1 MLIADLDQD
10 IDGFEDA
17 AMSTLSSDSLFSAS
31 PASARLSIPSSHT
44 SDEQNGVVDSE
55 QNQSDDFARSGS
67 ETLQADS
74 MEEPQVEPCDSCDP
88 VDNPQHTIHLSCIEH
103 CMPRS
108 YIRICLAYRMPNPS
122 MLPEVVRRLNCFVR
136 RTVDAKPYL
145 SGYIMPAKTQGKRNG
160 AVEVR
165 FSDKDFL
172 EYPDVGVR
180 TLTHDEVPFT
190 YDQLDQAGLPPS
202 TMKPELVSAL
212 TESADEQAAP
222 VFRVQANVV
231 DGGIIV
237 SLYLHHCVSDG
248 TGAGLLI
255 SGSIL
260 TEEGIFDRYLAD
272 RVPNTPPLSVR
283 LATFANQKSILRQQ
297 LSWSFPNQISNRSL
311 KCKKIKAHPEERE
324 AHRVQ
329 GRGCVIA
336 FSLEKLAG
344 LKELLERQAEGNFIT
359 QNDALQA
366 LLWHSM
372 VKARVPS
379 LEDKDAVA
387 ISKLLIPINIRGKL
401 KKPLP
406 ESYFG
411 TAIDFA
417 TAQLPIDHLI
427 DGSPPA
433 VIQTAIEIRRA
444 INSVD
449 EPYIRQAIALARYP
463 DPTNDVRDLQ
473 ASNMDR
479 AKGADMY
486 VTSWEKLDCYEATF
500 DLGLGPPDWVRKP
513 WSRDPGSCIVLPFDN
528 RKDYL
533 EVVIQMTI
541 ADMDRLLQDPVFMD
555 YVIRVID

>member
-1 MLIADLDQD
+1 
-10 IDGFEDA
+10 
-17 AMSTLSSDSLFSAS
+17 MSALSSDSLFSAS

-44 SDEQNGVVDSE
+44 SDDQNGLVDSE
-55 QNQSDDFARSGS
+55 HNHSDDFAVSGS

-74 MEEPQVEPCDSCDP
+74 MEEPQVEPYDDCDP
-88 VDNPQHTIHLSCIEH
+88 LTNPQHTIHLSCIEH

-108 YIRICLAYRMPNPS
+108 YIRICLAYRMPDAS
-122 MLPEVVRRLNCFVR
+122 ILPEVVRRLNSFVR

-145 SGYIMPAKTQGKRNG
+145 SGYIVPAKTPGKRVG

-172 EYPDVGVR
+172 EYPGVSVR
-180 TLTHDEVPFT
+180 RLTHEEVPFT

-212 TESADEQAAP
+212 AESADEERAP

-231 DGGIIV
+231 DGGFIV
-237 SLYLHHCVSDG
+237 SLYLHHCISDG

-260 TEEGIFDRYLAD
+260 NDETAFDRHLESRGHD
-272 RVPNTPPLSVR
+272 TPPLSVR
-283 LATFANQKSILRQQ
+283 LAAFANLKSIHRQQ

-311 KCKKIKAHPEERE
+311 MCKKVKAHPEECE
-324 AHRVQ
+324 PVRVQ
-329 GRGCVIA
+329 GRGCVVA
-336 FSLEKLAG
+336 FSLEKLTG
-344 LKELLERQAEGNFIT
+344 LKTLLETQADSTFIT

-372 VKARVPS
+372 VKARIPS
-379 LEDKDAVA
+379 LESKNSIE

-401 KKPLP
+401 EKPLP

-417 TAQLPIDHLI
+417 SAQLPLGHLT
-427 DGSPPA
+427 DTSPPA
-433 VIQTAIEIRRA
+433 MIQTAMEIRRA

-449 EPYIRQAIALARYP
+449 EPYIRQAIALARFP

-479 AKGADMY
+479 ANGADMY

-500 DLGLGPPDWVRKP
+500 DLGLGRPDWVRKP
-513 WSRDPGSCIVLPFDN
+513 WSRDPGSCIVLPSDN
-528 RKDYL
+528 RKNYL
-533 EVVIQMTI
+533 EVVIQMTT
-541 ADMDRLLQDPVFMD
+541 ADMDRLLQDRFFMN
-555 YVIRVID
+555 YVVRVID

>member
-1 MLIADLDQD
+1 MLKADSDQD
-10 IDGFEDA
+10 IAVLGDA
-17 AMSTLSSDSLFSAS
+17 PMSALSSDSPFSAS

-44 SDEQNGVVDSE
+44 SDEQNGLVDSE
-55 QNQSDDFARSGS
+55 PNHNDDFARSGS
-67 ETLQADS
+67 ETLHADS
-74 MEEPQVEPCDSCDP
+74 LEGPSVDTCDEGDSETDS
-88 VDNPQHTIHLSCIEH
+88 HHKIHLSAIEH

-108 YIRICLAYRMPNPS
+108 YIRICLAYRMPDPS
-122 MLPEVVRRLNCFVR
+122 MLPDIVRRLNNFVR

-145 SGYIMPAKTQGKRNG
+145 SGYIMPAKSKRVG

-165 FSDKDFL
+165 FSDRDFL
-172 EYPDVGVR
+172 EYPAVSVR
-180 TLTHDEVPFT
+180 HLTHHEVPFT

-202 TMKPELVSAL
+202 VMKPDLVSAL
-212 TESADEQAAP
+212 AESADEEAAP
-222 VFRVQANVV
+222 VFRMQANVI

-260 TEEGIFDRYLAD
+260 TDEGAFDRYLGD
-272 RVPNTPPLSVR
+272 REPTSSLSVR
-283 LATFANQKSILRQQ
+283 LREFANLKSIHRKQ
-297 LSWSFPNQISNRSL
+297 LSFSFPNQINNRSL
-311 KCKKIKAHPEERE
+311 KCKKVKAHPEEPE
-324 AHRVQ
+324 PIRVQ
-329 GRGCVIA
+329 GRGCVVA
-336 FSLEKLAG
+336 FSLEKLTE
-344 LKELLERQAEGNFIT
+344 LKTLLETQADSSFIT

-379 LEDKDAVA
+379 LENKEAIA

-401 KKPLP
+401 ENPLP

-417 TAQLPIDHLI
+417 TAQLSIDHLTNT
-427 DGSPPA
+427 SPPA
-433 VIQTAIEIRRA
+433 MIQTAIEIRRA
-444 INSVD
+444 INAVD

-463 DPTNDVRDLQ
+463 ESTNDVRDLQ

-479 AKGADMY
+479 AYGADMY

-500 DLGLGPPDWVRKP
+500 DLGLGRPDWVRKP
-513 WSRDPGSCIVLPFDN
+513 WSKDPGSCIVLPFDG

-533 EVVIQMTI
+533 EVVIQMTVP
-541 ADMDRLLQDPVFMD
+541 DMDRLLEDPGFMD
-555 YVIRVID
+555 YVVRVID

>member
-1 MLIADLDQD
+1 MLKADSNQD
-10 IDGFEDA
+10 IEVLEGVP
-17 AMSTLSSDSLFSAS
+17 MSAPSSDSPFSAS

-44 SDEQNGVVDSE
+44 SDEQNGLVDSE
-55 QNQSDDFARSGS
+55 HNHNDDFARSGS
-67 ETLQADS
+67 ETLHADS
-74 MEEPQVEPCDSCDP
+74 LEDPQIDTDCECDSETDS
-88 VDNPQHTIHLSCIEH
+88 HHKIHLSDIEH

-108 YIRICLAYRMPNPS
+108 YIRICLAYRMPDPS
-122 MLPEVVRRLNCFVR
+122 MLPEVVHRLNNFVR

-145 SGYIMPAKTQGKRNG
+145 SGYIMPAKRKRVG

-165 FSDKDFL
+165 FSDRDFL
-172 EYPDVGVR
+172 EYPGVSVR
-180 TLTHDEVPFT
+180 HLTHDEVPFN
-190 YDQLDQAGLPPS
+190 YSQLDQAGLPPS

-212 TESADEQAAP
+212 TESADEEAAP

-260 TEEGIFDRYLAD
+260 TDSGAFDRYLGD
-272 RVPNTPPLSVR
+272 REPTASLSVR
-283 LATFANQKSILRQQ
+283 LREFANLKSVHRKQ
-297 LSWSFPNQISNRSL
+297 LSFSFPNQINNRSL
-311 KCKKIKAHPEERE
+311 KCKKIKAHPEEPE
-324 AHRVQ
+324 PVRVQ
-329 GRGCVIA
+329 GRGCVVA
-336 FSLEKLAG
+336 FSLQKLAE
-344 LKELLERQAEGNFIT
+344 LKALLETQADSSFIT

-379 LEDKDAVA
+379 LANKEAIA

-401 KKPLP
+401 EKPLP

-417 TAQLPIDHLI
+417 TAQLSLDHLT
-427 DGSPPA
+427 DASPPA
-433 VIQTAIEIRRA
+433 MIQTAIEIRRA
-444 INSVD
+444 INAVD

-463 DPTNDVRDLQ
+463 EATNDVRDLQ

-479 AKGADMY
+479 AHGADMY

-500 DLGLGPPDWVRKP
+500 DLGLGRPDWVRKP
-513 WSRDPGSCIVLPFDN
+513 WSKDPGSCIVLPFDS

-533 EVVIQMTI
+533 EVVIQMT
-541 ADMDRLLQDPVFMD
+541 APDMDRLLQDPSFMD
-555 YVIRVID
+555 YVVRVID